1 MHVDRALRTAL
12 RNFSTFFLIV
22 ALVTVTL
29 NLLWGVF
36 FQDVLATRDIH
47 ADIQDLPAGEM
58 VRGVDG
64 AAIER
69 ARYGA
74 LIVLALE
81 AALLPLMLRATRRAT
96 EADEAGRVPTALG
109 SWRAVTRKRNSESG
123 GRQLSVVVAMTVFA
137 VVVWLLASVIGNLI
151 AVAVSDRIAWLVV
164 AGVRGLALALALPF
178 ALVGIVE
185 SQIERTPSADS
196 PRRDRPHN
204 GP

>member
-81 AALLPLMLRATRRAT
+81 AALLPLMLRATRRAA
-96 EADEAGRVPTALG
+96 EADEAGHVPSALG
-109 SWRAVTRKRNSESG
+109 SWGAVLRRRNREPG
-123 GRQLSVVVAMTVFA
+123 DRRMSVALAMAIFGL
-137 VVVWLLASVIGNLI
+137 VVWLLATLIGNLI
-151 AVAVSDRIAWLVV
+151 AATASDGVAWLAV
-164 AGVRGLALALALPF
+164 AGVRGVALALALPF
-178 ALVGIVE
+178 ALVGVIE
-185 SQIERTPSADS
+185 SKIRPQPSVDTP
-196 PRRDRPHN
+196 R
-204 GP
+204 